1 VTVEVSDST
10 GLARLCRHAGVD
22 VADLAAEWRAQDR
35 EPEPLLAEAGVEL
48 PRHCERA
55 PHGWTRLERVS
66 QRVFAPLAEEFP
78 GTRLGFRPG
87 RLHGIGY
94 YTGLMLNV
102 DAELGSSEPA
112 SVADGGTV
120 DWTQRLL
127 SDRRERLLL
136 SGIGT
141 ERVARLLAG
150 PVA

>member
-1 VTVEVSDST
+1 
-10 GLARLCRHAGVD
+10 
-22 VADLAAEWRAQDR
+22 
-35 EPEPLLAEAGVEL
+35 
-48 PRHCERA
+48 
-55 PHGWTRLERVS
+55 
-66 QRVFAPLAEEFP
+66 
-78 GTRLGFRPG
+78 
-87 RLHGIGY
+87 
-94 YTGLMLNV
+94 MLNI